1 MVKGARKMAQREKTW
16 SDGKTAILVEAW
28 SEDTIQ
34 KLLLGSKRNS
44 KAFQKIAEVLADH
57 NYKRIVKQ
65 CQDKI
70 KSLKK
75 RYKDVIDKS
84 RKSGAGNESNDEISG
99 DCEHGK
105 EKWHG

>member
-1 MVKGARKMAQREKTW
+1 MWNFNSVT
-16 SDGKTAILVEAW
+16 
-28 SEDTIQ
+28 
-34 KLLLGSKRNS
+34 GSNPGCAPSSGGSFDPVTTRL
-44 KAFQKIAEVLADH
+44 KAFQKIVEVLADH

-84 RKSGAGNESNDEISG
+84 RKSGAGNESNDEISAKDLLG
-99 DCEHGK
+99 FEVKLHRYGF
-105 EKWHG
+105 